1 MLMEV
6 RLLKVVP
13 FPLPETDRSR
23 DEFLMKLGHELRGAL
38 APICNALYLLH
49 HRPDDLSTVLSTLGI
64 FDRQVGH
71 LVSLVDDLL
80 DLSRIAQ
87 GKVDIERENL
97 DFGRLVEEI
106 VERRRPGFEAAG
118 VALDLRLPAEPLWVR
133 GDRLRLTQVVGNLLE
148 NALKFTDNGGS
159 VAVRLDA
166 EPERAVLAIRDTGIG
181 IDRERLP
188 HLFEGFRPAVSLAE
202 RGRGGL
208 GIGLTVAK
216 GLTALHGGTIEAASE
231 GVGRGTE
238 ITLGLPSATARRTP
252 KAVPSSPSPYPRP
265 LRVAIIEDNLDTAE
279 SLSLLLDLLG
289 YTVSVAHSGARG
301 VELVREAQPDVVLC
315 DIGLPGMDGFE
326 VARQLK
332 ADPAT
337 AGSHLVAITGYDQDE
352 DRRRAT
358 AAGFEYHLVKP
369 VDPDRLFELL
379 ASYARRSAAGRADGV
394 GGVGGDGGGVRG
406 AEDRSAAGDSDVPE
420 A

>member
-1 MLMEV
+1 V
-6 RLLKVVP
+6 KVVP

-23 DEFLMKLGHELRGAL
+23 DEFLMRLGHELRGAL

-49 HRPDDLSTVLSTLGI
+49 HRPEDLSTVLSTLGI

-71 LVSLVDDLL
+71 LVNLVDDLL

-87 GKVDIERENL
+87 GQVTIEREEL
-97 DFGRLVEEI
+97 DFGRLAEEL

-118 VALDLRLPAEPLWVR
+118 IALDLHLPPERLWVR
-133 GDRLRLTQVVGNLLE
+133 GDRVRLTQVVGNLLE
-148 NALKFTDNGGS
+148 NALKFTDSGGS
-159 VAVRLDA
+159 VAVRLEA
-166 EPERAVLAIRDTGIG
+166 EGERAVLAIRDTGIG
-181 IDRERLP
+181 IERERLAQ
-188 HLFEGFRPAVSLAE
+188 LFEGFQTAGPSAE

-208 GIGLTVAK
+208 GIGLNVAK

-231 GVGRGTE
+231 GVGKGTE
-238 ITLGLPSATARRTP
+238 ITLRLPRSAARQAPRSAP
-252 KAVPSSPSPYPRP
+252 VPPSPFARP
-265 LRVAIIEDNLDTAE
+265 LRVAIIEDSLDTAE

-301 VELVREAQPDVVLC
+301 VELVREVRPDVVLC

-332 ADPAT
+332 ADPST
-337 AGSHLVAITGYDQDE
+337 AGSHLVAITGYDQEE
-352 DRRRAT
+352 DRQRAT
-358 AAGFEYHLVKP
+358 ASGFEHHLVKP

-379 ASYARRSAAGRADGV
+379 AGYARRT
-394 GGVGGDGGGVRG
+394 GGTGDMGDMGG
-406 AEDRSAAGDSDVPE
+406 ADVPE

>member
-1 MLMEV
+1 V
-6 RLLKVVP
+6 KVVP

-23 DEFLMKLGHELRGAL
+23 DEFLMRLGHELRGSL

-49 HRPDDLSTVLSTLGI
+49 HRPEDLSTVLSTLGI

-87 GKVDIERENL
+87 GQVSIEREET

-118 VALDLRLPAEPLWVR
+118 IALDLRLGEEPLAVR
-133 GDRLRLTQVVGNLLE
+133 GDRIRLTQVVGNLLE
-148 NALKFTDNGGS
+148 NALKFTDGGGS
-159 VAVRLDA
+159 VAIRLDA
-166 EPERAVLAIRDTGIG
+166 EPTRAVLAIRDSGIG
-181 IDRERLP
+181 IDRERLSQ
-188 HLFEGFRPAVSLAE
+188 LFEGFQPASSSSE

-231 GVGRGTE
+231 GVGKGTE
-238 ITLGLPSATARRTP
+238 VTLRLPRSASRRAP
-252 KAVPSSPSPYPRP
+252 QAAPVSPSPFARP
-265 LRVAIIEDNLDTAE
+265 LRVAIIEDSPDTAE

-289 YTVSVAHSGARG
+289 YTVSIAHSGARG
-301 VELVREAQPDVVLC
+301 IEVVREVRPDVVLC

-332 ADPAT
+332 ADPTT
-337 AGSHLVAITGYDQDE
+337 AGSHLVAITGYDQEE
-352 DRRRAT
+352 DRQRAT
-358 AAGFEYHLVKP
+358 AAGFEHHLVKP

-379 ASYARRSAAGRADGV
+379 ANYARRT
-394 GGVGGDGGGVRG
+394 GGTGDIGDIGG
-406 AEDRSAAGDSDVPE
+406 ADVPE

>member
-1 MLMEV
+1 M
-6 RLLKVVP
+6 KVVP

-23 DEFLMKLGHELRGAL
+23 DEFLMRLGHELRGSL

-49 HRPDDLSTVLSTLGI
+49 HRPEDLSTVLSTLGI

-87 GKVDIERENL
+87 GQVAIEREEL

-118 VALDLRLPAEPLWVR
+118 VALDLRLGEEPLAVR
-133 GDRLRLTQVVGNLLE
+133 GDRIRLTQVVGNLLE
-148 NALKFTDNGGS
+148 NALKFTDGGGS
-159 VAVRLDA
+159 VTVRLDA
-166 EPERAVLAIRDTGIG
+166 EPTRALLAIRDTGIG
-181 IDRERLP
+181 IARERLP
-188 HLFEGFRPAVSLAE
+188 QLFEGFQPAASSAE

-216 GLTALHGGTIEAASE
+216 GLTALHGGTIEATSE
-231 GVGRGTE
+231 GVGKGTE
-238 ITLGLPSATARRTP
+238 ITLRLPRTASRHAERSAPASHSPFAR
-252 KAVPSSPSPYPRP
+252 A
-265 LRVAIIEDNLDTAE
+265 LRVAIIEDSVDTAE
-279 SLSLLLDLLG
+279 TLSLLLDLLG

-301 VELVREAQPDVVLC
+301 IEVVREVRPDVVLC

-337 AGSHLVAITGYDQDE
+337 AGSHLVAITGYDQEE
-352 DRRRAT
+352 DRQRAT
-358 AAGFEYHLVKP
+358 AAGFEHHLVKP
-369 VDPDRLFELL
+369 VDPDRLFGLL
-379 ASYARRSAAGRADGV
+379 AGYARRTS
-394 GGVGGDGGGVRG
+394 
-406 AEDRSAAGDSDVPE
+406 AGDTGGADVPE